1 MTKNPNH
8 FTVGSFPQ
16 HKNEESVSGTVYL
29 LCLPVKKK
37 KMKTTRDSLPLFIQ
51 KYNENSTYT
60 TVIISKTT
68 ICTDPG
74 KHLLER
80 KESFL
85 IG

>member
-37 KMKTTRDSLPLFIQ
+37 KKD
-51 KYNENSTYT
+51 EN
-60 TVIISKTT
+60 
-68 ICTDPG
+68 
-74 KHLLER
+74 H
-80 KESFL
+80 
-85 IG
+85 